1 MSNEARN
8 VQKLD
13 IQKLDIVKG
22 AMAKG
27 LHRLVVRTRKMKLNW
42 WSGNVAVEE
51 TVTTVEPTN
60 ARH

>member
-1 MSNEARN
+1 MSNEAGT

-13 IQKLDIVKG
+13 VQKLDLVKG

-51 TVTTVEPTN
+51 TVTTVEPNN

>member
-13 IQKLDIVKG
+13 VQKLDIVKG
-22 AMAKG
+22 AMARG

-42 WSGNVAVEE
+42 WSGHVAVEE
-51 TVTTVEPTN
+51 TVTTVDPTN
-60 ARH
+60 GRH